1 MTGSRA
7 TTRGITVTVEP
18 HYLPEKSQPHL
29 GRWLFIYNIRIENHG
44 SETVQLLTR
53 HWIIT
58 DAAGRIEE
66 VRGAGVVGQQPI
78 LEPGE
83 SHEYSSFCPL
93 PTPFGTMQG
102 SYQMT
107 TADGEQFDVEIAS
120 FILSQPMAVN

>member
-18 HYLPEKSQPHL
+18 HYVPEKSQPHL
-29 GRWLFIYNIRIENHG
+29 GRWLFIYDIRIENHG

-93 PTPFGTMQG
+93 PTPFGMMHG
-102 SYQMT
+102 SYQMM
-107 TADGEQFDVEIAS
+107 TADGESFDVEIAS
-120 FILSQPMAVN
+120 FTLSQPMAVN

>member
-18 HYLPEKSQPHL
+18 HYVPEKSQPHL

-93 PTPFGTMQG
+93 PTPFGTMRG

-107 TADGEQFDVEIAS
+107 TADGEPFDVEIAS
-120 FILSQPMAVN
+120 FTLSQPMAVN

>member
-93 PTPFGTMQG
+93 STPFGTMQG

-107 TADGEQFDVEIAS
+107 TADGEPFDVEIAS

>member
-18 HYLPEKSQPHL
+18 HYVPEKSQPHL
-29 GRWLFIYNIRIENHG
+29 GRWLFIYDIRIENHG

-58 DAAGRIEE
+58 DAAGRVEE

-93 PTPFGTMQG
+93 PTPFGMMHG
-102 SYQMT
+102 SYQMM
-107 TADGEQFDVEIAS
+107 TADGESFDVEIAS
-120 FILSQPMAVN
+120 FTLSQPMAVN